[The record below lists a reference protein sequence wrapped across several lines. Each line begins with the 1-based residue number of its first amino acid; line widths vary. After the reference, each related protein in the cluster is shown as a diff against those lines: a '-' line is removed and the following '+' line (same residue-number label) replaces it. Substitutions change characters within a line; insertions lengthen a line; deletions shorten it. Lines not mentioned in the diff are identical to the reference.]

1 MGELE
6 QLILLAVIRL
16 GDDAYGV
23 RIREMIRERTG
34 REVSAGGVYTIL
46 ARMGERRRGH
56 PGELP
61 RGGQC

>member
-34 REVSAGGVYTIL
+34 REVSAGIDPSTAL
-46 ARMGERRRGH
+46 R
-56 PGELP
+56 
-61 RGGQC
+61 QD